1 MNILDISSKLYDF
14 DAHVAE
20 SLNDEIKDKINL
32 SNGIIKFK
40 VIDFDLNYFEYER
53 CNEISRKIDYA
64 VESICDEIELN
75 QIDENLRIYGL
86 KFSDAIF
93 NSLFRAHTT
102 KKLFELLSILG
113 IKCYFL
119 DNKLYLFNKI
129 SVNQNVEYAIYKYSN
144 NKFNEVLFE
153 GTESEC
159 KNELN
164 FIYDE
169 YVRYGSYSV
178 QNIYNGEFNMTNFED
193 GEVLLIKIM
202 RV

>member
-1 MNILDISSKLYDF
+1 MNILDIAAGLYKF

-20 SLNDEIKDKINL
+20 SLNNEIKDKINF

-86 KFSDAIF
+86 QFVDAIF
-93 NSLFRAHTT
+93 NSLFKAHIT
-102 KKLFELLSILG
+102 KGLFSLLSILG
-113 IKCYFL
+113 IKCYHS
-119 DNKLYLFNKI
+119 NGKLYLFNKI
-129 SVNQNVEYAIYKYSN
+129 SVNQNNEYAIYKYSN
-144 NKFNEVLFE
+144 NKFDDVLFE
-153 GTESEC
+153 GTETDC
-159 KNELN
+159 IDELS
-164 FIYDE
+164 FINDE
-169 YVRYGSYSV
+169 YIRYGSYSV
-178 QNIYNGEFNMTNFED
+178 NNISNNEFSIIDYED
-193 GEVLLIKIM
+193 GEVLLIKIV